1 MSFNFLIKLRKKTD
15 SEKKRILVVSTIIAM
30 MVIFGIWFLLSSF
43 FGVENENSSQTTSI
57 FLTLIKNLII
67 EIKNVFV
74 NFKF

>member
-67 EIKNVFV
+67 EIKNV
-74 NFKF
+74 